1 MDEQRTRVNLAV
13 AEWRKARMSG
23 DGGGGGCVEVATNL
37 PDVVAVRDSKDP
49 EGPALIF
56 TPHEWRC
63 FLDGATK
70 GEFNL

>member
-1 MDEQRTRVNLAV
+1 
-13 AEWRKARMSG
+13 MSG